1 MFDFLKSILGS
12 APEKKVTLAF
22 ENVPAFLDEKE
33 KQAKD
38 LLSAEVDEPVRAIKD
53 ASASLQLTVNTI
65 SGAEQ
70 NPETH
75 PKIKSIAKNS
85 LPLFLRAMNTSLA
98 KELPEDPEAF
108 YTASVE
114 SVKGCL
120 NAVRGQGRYLQ
131 VAFPEEMKA
140 TKAGIDAVGREINV
154 MTKAI
159 GKYKQQADRIGAARA
174 AHTALADARKD
185 LAHSFEKEERHH
197 ARIAEISSRLD
208 AIAEETTRLQAD
220 PSLATL
226 EEERAKLT
234 GLAREREE
242 CLRRYTSLSMTMSHC
257 FPESGEKL
265 RQKNISPKRPMRSG
279 MQWIFSPTT
288 RLLRQNPVP
297 APLPLRARWSKR

>member
-98 KELPEDPEAF
+98 RNCRRIPRPF
-108 YTASVE
+108 TRHRWRAS
-114 SVKGCL
+114 
-120 NAVRGQGRYLQ
+120 
-131 VAFPEEMKA
+131 
-140 TKAGIDAVGREINV
+140 
-154 MTKAI
+154 
-159 GKYKQQADRIGAARA
+159 RA
-174 AHTALADARKD
+174 A
-185 LAHSFEKEERHH
+185 
-197 ARIAEISSRLD
+197 
-208 AIAEETTRLQAD
+208 
-220 PSLATL
+220 
-226 EEERAKLT
+226 
-234 GLAREREE
+234 
-242 CLRRYTSLSMTMSHC
+242 
-257 FPESGEKL
+257 
-265 RQKNISPKRPMRSG
+265 
-279 MQWIFSPTT
+279 
-288 RLLRQNPVP
+288 
-297 APLPLRARWSKR
+297 